1 MIIIKTNLS
10 FNTLTQNHYNSLV
23 NLINLNN
30 LTCPNCG
37 DHTFHHHG
45 SYQRVIKDGVI
56 SRGLNINRIKCIA
69 CGSTHAIFLYPIVPF
84 SQYVFVFELLF
95 HQSLSNFFKVWIDY
109 IQICKVKKRKYFVFF
124 YFPT

>member
-10 FNTLTQNHYNSLV
+10 FNTLTQNIYNSLV
-23 NLINLNN
+23 NMIDFDDLK
-30 LTCPNCG
+30 CPKCG
-37 DHTFHHHG
+37 TNHFHHHG
-45 SYQRVIKDGVI
+45 SYQRSIKDEVF
-56 SRGLNINRIKCIA
+56 SRTLNVNRIKCIA

-95 HQSLSNFFKVWIDY
+95 HQSNVILLETWSNY
-109 IQICKVKKRKYFVFF
+109 IKLCESVNRKYLAFF

>member
-23 NLINLNN
+23 SLLILNIG
-30 LTCPNCG
+30 TFTDCS
-37 DHTFHHHG
+37 DHSFHHHG

-109 IQICKVKKRKYFVFF
+109 IQICKVTKSNMGYSK
-124 YFPT
+124 P